1 MRQLLY
7 ISSSAADRTTDLSEI
22 LQQSR
27 HNNVIDGVTGL
38 LYSDGK
44 RFLQVLEG
52 PDEAVKPTFERIRA
66 DPRHRAIVILSD
78 RQVEAREFGSW
89 SMAHRGTGE
98 SLDAFDEKVRHMLA
112 NADPSVRG
120 TFLGLIKTREM
131 RA

>member
-7 ISSSAADRTTDLSEI
+7 ISSSAADRSADLADI

-27 HNNVIDGVTGL
+27 HNNAIDGVTGL

-52 PDEAVKPTFERIRA
+52 PDEAVAPTFERIRA

-78 RQVEAREFGSW
+78 RQVEEREFGTW
-89 SMAHRGTGE
+89 SMAHRATGE
-98 SLDAFDEKVRHMLA
+98 SLDSFDDKVCVMLA

-120 TFLGLIKTREM
+120 TFLGLIKTRET
-131 RA
+131 RV